1 MKTLREAKA
10 LLDRKGLVTLM
21 EYVEAIAGETPK
33 GSWWSH
39 PKGKLI
45 FNLTS
50 ALEDEPGVIVCKLAR
65 CGQRSGRVTFVA
77 PKLVPSLLAVVTD
90 PAWREARVAELS
102 KPAKRL
108 LSRVKTEL
116 EIRAQYKK
124 PAAELAERLLV
135 RSESRHTDS
144 GRHATYLVAWRKVG
158 RLPAFSKATAVLA
171 EHGVD
176 HVHLTKN
183 LLESSP

>member
-10 LLDRKGLVTLM
+10 LLDRRGIVTLS
-21 EYVEAIAGETPK
+21 EYVEAIAGEKPK

-45 FNLTS
+45 FDITS
-50 ALEDEPGVIVCKLAR
+50 ALEDAPGVIVCKLIE
-65 CGQRSGRVTFVA
+65 GRVTFVGA
-77 PKLVPSLLAVVTD
+77 SMGPALLAVVTD
-90 PAWREARVAELS
+90 PMWRKARMVGLS

-108 LSRVKTEL
+108 LSRIKGEIEL
-116 EIRAQYKK
+116 SAKYKK
-124 PAAELAERLLV
+124 IGIELAERLLV
-135 RSESRHTDS
+135 RSESRHTES
-144 GRHATYLVAWRKVG
+144 GRHATYLVRWRKVG

-176 HVHLTKN
+176 RIHLTRN
-183 LLESSP
+183 LVKSPS